1 MKTVGSILK
10 EARIAKKLTLADVEK
25 VTKIRAKF
33 LDAIEQDAYQLLPSP
48 IYAKGFVKN
57 YGEYLG
63 LENTRVMAFF
73 RRQTDDVKR
82 LNILPNKSEDIGSK
96 GLRITPGRFI
106 TFVVGV
112 FIFVFLIYFGLQYQK
127 LYMPPTLTITTPVQ
141 ESIVKEKKLDIL
153 GTTNPDATLMVNG
166 ISVTV
171 RSDGRFFTQIT
182 LEPGVNTITILATS
196 RYGKTTTVVRKVGLQ
211 Q

>member
-1 MKTVGSILK
+1 MNTVGSILK
-10 EARIAKKLTLADVEK
+10 EARIAKHLTLEDVEK

-33 LDAIEQDAYQLLPSP
+33 LDAIEHDAYHLLPSP

-57 YGEYLG
+57 YGDYLG
-63 LENTRVMAFF
+63 LDSTRVMAFF
-73 RRQTDDVKR
+73 RRQTVDVKR
-82 LNILPNKSEDIGSK
+82 SAILPHKSEDIGAK

-106 TFVVGV
+106 ALIVGA
-112 FIFVFLIYFGLQYQK
+112 FIFVFLVYFGLQYRK
-127 LYMPPTLTITTPVQ
+127 LYMPPPLTITTPTH

-153 GTTNPDATLMVNG
+153 GTTNSDATVMVNG

-171 RSDGRFFTQIT
+171 RSDGRFFTQIV
-182 LEPGVNTITILATS
+182 LDPGVNTITILATS
-196 RYGKTTTVVRKVGLQ
+196 RFGKTTTIIRKVGFQ

>member
-10 EARIAKKLTLADVEK
+10 EARIAKNLTLEDVEK

-63 LENTRVMAFF
+63 LESTRVMAFF
-73 RRQTDDVKR
+73 RRQSVDVKGSA
-82 LNILPNKSEDIGSK
+82 ILPNKSEDIGSK
-96 GLRITPGRFI
+96 GFRITPGRFI
-106 TFVVGV
+106 ALIIGTFIL
-112 FIFVFLIYFGLQYQK
+112 IFLVYFGFQYQK
-127 LYMPPTLTITTPVQ
+127 LYLPPHLTITTPLQ

-153 GTTNPDATLMVNG
+153 GTTNPDATITVNG
-166 ISVTV
+166 VSVTV
-171 RSDGRFFTQIT
+171 RSDGRFFTQIN

-196 RYGKTTTVVRKVGLQ
+196 RFGKTTTVVRKVGLQ

>member
-112 FIFVFLIYFGLQYQK
+112 FIFVFLIYFGFQYQK
-127 LYMPPTLTITTPVQ
+127 LYIPPTLTITTPVQ

-153 GTTNPDATLMVNG
+153 GTTNPTIMVNG

>member
-10 EARIAKKLTLADVEK
+10 EARIAKNLTLTDVEK

-63 LENTRVMAFF
+63 LDSSRVMAFF
-73 RRQTDDVKR
+73 RRQTIDIKR
-82 LNILPNKSEDIGSK
+82 SSLLPNKSEDIGSK
-96 GLRITPGRFI
+96 GLRITPGSFI
-106 TFVVGV
+106 AFVVGA
-112 FIFVFLIYFGLQYQK
+112 FILVFLIYFGLQYQK
-127 LYMPPTLTITTPVQ
+127 LYMPPTLAVTTPVQ

-153 GTTNPDATLMVNG
+153 GTTNPDATVIVNG

-171 RSDGRFFTQIT
+171 RSDGNFFTQIT
-182 LEPGVNTITILATS
+182 VEPGVNTITILATS
-196 RYGKTTTVVRKVGLQ
+196 RYGKTTTVTRKVGLQ

>member
-10 EARIAKKLTLADVEK
+10 EARLAKNLTLIDVEK
-25 VTKIRAKF
+25 VTKIREKF

-63 LENTRVMAFF
+63 LDSTRVMAFF
-73 RRQTDDVKR
+73 RRQTVDIKR
-82 LNILPNKSEDIGSK
+82 SSLLPNKSEDIGSK

-106 TFVVGV
+106 ALIVGA
-112 FIFVFLIYFGLQYQK
+112 FILVFLVYFGFQYQK
-127 LYMPPTLTITTPVQ
+127 LYMPPTLAITTPIQ

-153 GTTNPDATLMVNG
+153 GTTNPDATVMVNG
-166 ISVTV
+166 VSVTV

-182 LEPGVNTITILATS
+182 VEPGVNTITILATS
-196 RYGKTTTVVRKVGLQ
+196 RYGKTTMITRKVGLQ

>member
-10 EARIAKKLTLADVEK
+10 EARIAKNLTLEDVEK

-33 LDAIEQDAYQLLPSP
+33 LDAIEQDAYQMLPSP

-73 RRQTDDVKR
+73 RRQTVDVKR
-82 LNILPNKSEDIGSK
+82 SAILPRKSQDIESK
-96 GLRITPGRFI
+96 GFRITPGRFI
-106 TFVVGV
+106 ALIIGV
-112 FIFVFLIYFGLQYQK
+112 FIFVFLVYFGFQYKK
-127 LYMPPTLTITTPVQ
+127 LYMPPTLTITTPTQ
-141 ESIVKEKKLDIL
+141 ESIVKEKKLDIF
-153 GTTNPDATLMVNG
+153 GTTNPDATITVNG
-166 ISVTV
+166 VSVTV

-182 LEPGVNTITILATS
+182 VEPGVNTITILATS
-196 RYGKTTTVVRKVGLQ
+196 RFGKTTTVTRKVGLQ

>member
-112 FIFVFLIYFGLQYQK
+112 FIFVFLIYFGFQYQK
-127 LYMPPTLTITTPVQ
+127 LYIPPTLTITTPVQ

>member
-112 FIFVFLIYFGLQYQK
+112 FIFVFLIYVGFQYQK
-127 LYMPPTLTITTPVQ
+127 LYIPPTLTITTPVQ

>member
-1 MKTVGSILK
+1 MKTVGCILK

-63 LENTRVMAFF
+63 LESTRVMAFF

-82 LNILPNKSEDIGSK
+82 INILPNKSEDIGSK

-106 TFVVGV
+106 ALIIGV
-112 FIFVFLIYFGLQYQK
+112 FILIFLIYFGLQYQK
-127 LYMPPTLTITTPVQ
+127 LYLPPTLAITTPVQ

-153 GTTNPDATLMVNG
+153 GTTNPDATVMVNG

-196 RYGKTTTVVRKVGLQ
+196 RYGKTTTVVQKVGLQ

>member
-1 MKTVGSILK
+1 MKTVGSILE
-10 EARIAKKLTLADVEK
+10 EARIAKNLTLEDVEK

-33 LDAIEQDAYQLLPSP
+33 LDAIEQDAYHLLPSP

-63 LENTRVMAFF
+63 LDSTRVMAFF
-73 RRQTDDVKR
+73 RRQTVDVKR
-82 LNILPNKSEDIGSK
+82 SAILPHKSEDIESK

-106 TFVVGV
+106 ALIVGT
-112 FIFVFLIYFGLQYQK
+112 FIFVFLVYFGFQYQK
-127 LYMPPTLTITTPVQ
+127 LYMPPTLTITTPTQ
-141 ESIVKEKKLDIL
+141 ESIVKEKKLDIF
-153 GTTNPDATLMVNG
+153 GTTNPDATITVNG
-166 ISVTV
+166 VSVTV

-182 LEPGVNTITILATS
+182 AEPGVNTITIVATS
-196 RYGKTTTVVRKVGLQ
+196 RFGKTTTVVRKVGLQ

>member
-10 EARIAKKLTLADVEK
+10 EARIAKNLTLEDVEK

-33 LDAIEQDAYQLLPSP
+33 LDAIEQDAYHLLPSP

-63 LENTRVMAFF
+63 LDSARVMAFF
-73 RRQTDDVKR
+73 RRQTVDVKR
-82 LNILPNKSEDIGSK
+82 SALLPRKSEDIGVK
-96 GLRITPGRFI
+96 GFRITPGRFVALI
-106 TFVVGV
+106 VGA
-112 FIFVFLIYFGLQYQK
+112 FILVFLVYFGFQYQK
-127 LYMPPTLTITTPVQ
+127 LYMPPTLTISTPTQ

-153 GTTNPDATLMVNG
+153 GSTNPDATVTVNG
-166 ISVTV
+166 VSVTV
-171 RSDGRFFTQIT
+171 RSDGRFFTQVNV
-182 LEPGVNTITILATS
+182 EPGINTINILATS
-196 RYGKTTTVVRKVGLQ
+196 RFGKTTTVVRKVGLQ

>member
-112 FIFVFLIYFGLQYQK
+112 FIFVFLIYFGFQYQK
-127 LYMPPTLTITTPVQ
+127 LYIPPTLTITTPVQ

-153 GTTNPDATLMVNG
+153 GTTNPDATVMVNG

>member
-10 EARIAKKLTLADVEK
+10 EARIAKNLTLEDVEK

-33 LDAIEQDAYQLLPSP
+33 LDAIEEDAYQLLPSP

-57 YGEYLG
+57 YGEFLG
-63 LENTRVMAFF
+63 LESTRVMAFF
-73 RRQTDDVKR
+73 RRQSVDIKR
-82 LNILPNKSEDIGSK
+82 SAILPSKSEDIGSK

-106 TFVVGV
+106 ALVIGA
-112 FIFVFLIYFGLQYQK
+112 FILIFLVYFGFQYQK
-127 LYMPPTLTITTPVQ
+127 LYRPPTLTITTPIHESVVQ
-141 ESIVKEKKLDIL
+141 EKKLDIL
-153 GTTNPDATLMVNG
+153 GMTNPDATVTVNG
-166 ISVTV
+166 VSVTV

-182 LEPGVNTITILATS
+182 LDPGVNTITTLATS
-196 RYGKTTTVVRKVGLQ
+196 RFGKTTTIIRKVGLQ

>member
-1 MKTVGSILK
+1 MKTVGCILK

-63 LENTRVMAFF
+63 LESTRVMAFF

-82 LNILPNKSEDIGSK
+82 INILPNKSEDETAKETVPEVI
-96 GLRITPGRFI
+96 LEFI
-106 TFVVGV
+106 V
-112 FIFVFLIYFGLQYQK
+112 
-127 LYMPPTLTITTPVQ
+127 
-141 ESIVKEKKLDIL
+141 
-153 GTTNPDATLMVNG
+153 
-166 ISVTV
+166 
-171 RSDGRFFTQIT
+171 
-182 LEPGVNTITILATS
+182 
-196 RYGKTTTVVRKVGLQ
+196 
-211 Q
+211 

>member
-10 EARIAKKLTLADVEK
+10 EARLAKNLTLADVEK

-33 LDAIEQDAYQLLPSP
+33 LDAIEQDAYHVLPSP

-63 LENTRVMAFF
+63 LESTRVMAFF
-73 RRQTDDVKR
+73 RRQTVDVKR
-82 LNILPNKSEDIGSK
+82 SAILPHKDEDIGSK
-96 GLRITPGRFI
+96 ALRITPGRFI
-106 TFVVGV
+106 ALIISS
-112 FIFVFLIYFGLQYQK
+112 FILVFLVYFGFQYQK
-127 LYMPPTLTITTPVQ
+127 LYMAPTLTITTPAQ

-153 GTTNPDATLMVNG
+153 GSTNPDATVTVNG
-166 ISVTV
+166 VSVTV

-182 LEPGVNTITILATS
+182 AEPGVNTITILATS
-196 RYGKTTTVVRKVGLQ
+196 RFGKTTTVIRKVGFQ

>member
-10 EARIAKKLTLADVEK
+10 EARIAKNLTLADVEK

-33 LDAIEQDAYQLLPSP
+33 LNAIEQDAYQLLPSP

-63 LENTRVMAFF
+63 LESTRVMAFF

-82 LNILPNKSEDIGSK
+82 LSILPNKSEDIGSK

-106 TFVVGV
+106 ALIVGV
-112 FIFVFLIYFGLQYQK
+112 FIFIFLVYFGLQYKK
-127 LYMPPTLTITTPVQ
+127 LYMPPTLTITSPVQ

-153 GTTNPDATLMVNG
+153 GITNPDATITVNG
-166 ISVTV
+166 VSVTV
-171 RSDGRFFTQIT
+171 RSDGRFFTQIS
-182 LEPGVNTITILATS
+182 LDPGVNTITVLATS
-196 RYGKTTTVVRKVGLQ
+196 RFGKTTTILRKVGLQ

>member
-1 MKTVGSILK
+1 MKTVGNVLK
-10 EARIAKKLTLADVEK
+10 EARLAKNLTLEDVEK
-25 VTKIRAKF
+25 MTKIRAKF

-63 LENTRVMAFF
+63 LDSTRVMAFF
-73 RRQTDDVKR
+73 RRQTVDVKR
-82 LNILPNKSEDIGSK
+82 LSILPNKSEDIESK

-106 TFVVGV
+106 VYLIGA
-112 FIFVFLIYFGLQYQK
+112 FIFVFLVYFGFQYQK

-153 GTTNPDATLMVNG
+153 GTTNPDATVTVNG
-166 ISVTV
+166 VSVTV
-171 RSDGRFFTQIT
+171 RSGGQFFTQVT
-182 LEPGVNTITILATS
+182 VEPGVNTITILATS
-196 RYGKTTTVVRKVGLQ
+196 RFGKTTTVTRNVGFQ

>member
-10 EARIAKKLTLADVEK
+10 EARIAQHLTLEDVEK

-33 LDAIEQDAYQLLPSP
+33 LDAIENDAYQLLPSP

-63 LENTRVMAFF
+63 LDITHVMAFF
-73 RRQTDDVKR
+73 RRQTVDVKR
-82 LNILPNKSEDIGSK
+82 SAILPNKSEDIGSK
-96 GLRITPGRFI
+96 SLRITPGRF
-106 TFVVGV
+106 V
-112 FIFVFLIYFGLQYQK
+112 VFLVYFGFQYRK
-127 LYMPPTLTITTPVQ
+127 LYMPPPLTISAPSQ

-153 GTTNPDATLMVNG
+153 GTTNPDATVTVNG
-166 ISVTV
+166 ASVTV
-171 RSDGRFFTQIT
+171 RSDGRFFTQI
-182 LEPGVNTITILATS
+182 LVEPGVNTITILATS
-196 RYGKTTTVVRKVGLQ
+196 RFGKITTIVRKVGFQ

>member
-10 EARIAKKLTLADVEK
+10 EARIAQHLTLEDVEK

-33 LDAIEQDAYQLLPSP
+33 LDAIENDAYQLLPSP

-63 LENTRVMAFF
+63 LDITHVMAFF
-73 RRQTDDVKR
+73 RRQTVDVKR
-82 LNILPNKSEDIGSK
+82 SAILPNKSEDIGSK
-96 GLRITPGRFI
+96 SLRITPGRFI
-106 TFVVGV
+106 ALIVGS
-112 FIFVFLIYFGLQYQK
+112 FIVVFLVYFGFQYRK
-127 LYMPPTLTITTPVQ
+127 LYMPPPLTISAPSQ

-153 GTTNPDATLMVNG
+153 GTTNPDATVTVNG
-166 ISVTV
+166 ASVTV
-171 RSDGRFFTQIT
+171 RSDGRFFTQI
-182 LEPGVNTITILATS
+182 LVEPGVNTITILATS
-196 RYGKTTTVVRKVGLQ
+196 RFGKITTIVRKVGFQ